1 MAALYRTY
9 RPLDFGHVIGQE
21 AVVRTLRNAIE
32 HGQVRQAYLFAGPR
46 GTGKTSMARILAKA
60 LNAEGGPNA
69 DFDPTTPIAEAIAN
83 GSSLDVIEMD
93 AASQRGIDDVREI
106 RDRAV
111 LQPVEGGYKV
121 YIIDEAHQ
129 LTSQAWNALL
139 KLIEEPPPHLVFV
152 FCTTDLASV
161 LPTVRSRC
169 QTFVFQRPR
178 LQELVAVL
186 RRVCEGE
193 GIDAPDAALAL
204 IARGAHGSFRDGV
217 STLDQLAAATG
228 SAISV
233 QDVLQLVG
241 GIEED
246 ALFRLCDTIVD
257 HDTAGALVQI
267 EELAEQG
274 QDIGRLVTELIEHL
288 RQLLLVQHVGH
299 VPESLPVT
307 EETRERLREQANQL
321 PEPTVLRLIDLLAVA
336 VDDMRQGGDPRL
348 PLELALVKITRPQAD
363 LSRDSLAHRLEVLEA
378 RPHGRR
384 RLAPRPPSLASP
396 RRSRP
401 RRPHRSS
408 RRRRSPRRRR
418 PRQRPRRASGC
429 GARGGLDP
437 AAARARPAPRR
448 LAAGCGRRRQGAV
461 DPDLDARRRGPAC
474 RDPRRRRHD
483 RVRPGGGVPP
493 RADRGPEEPRHAP
506 RCALRGDR
514 APADRR
520 DHRRRAARANRAGG
534 RPRALRGR
542 RDLAAQGHIRCRGSG
557 GALMAKFDM
566 NAMLK
571 QAQQMQAQMMEAQE
585 EAKLEIVE
593 ASAGG
598 GMVTVKA
605 NGGGELVEITI
616 DPKAIDPDDPEM
628 LADIV
633 MAAAN
638 EALRS
643 AADLVESKIKGQMPD
658 LGAFGLWAR

>member
-204 IARGAHGSFRDGV
+204 IARGAHGSFRDAV

-378 RPHGRR
+378 RPHGGPVARGRR
-384 RLAPRPPSLASP
+384 ASRRAADRGHDGRTDRGAGGDRACGAGTGSAAPRSGAPEAPRPCRRSSSTSSATPGSGMWSTPSGSARSRSRRSSP
-396 RRSRP
+396 RPGRSRSAATWS
-401 RRPHRSS
+401 RSS
-408 RRRRSPRRRR
+408 SPRRRASTE
-418 PRQRPRRASGC
+418 RRS
-429 GARGGLDP
+429 RT
-437 AAARARPAPRR
+437 RR
-448 LAAGCGRRRQGAV
+448 TSPCSAMRCTRSRDAG
-461 DPDLDARRRGPAC
+461 
-474 RDPRRRRHD
+474 
-483 RVRPGGGVPP
+483 
-493 RADRGPEEPRHAP
+493 
-506 RCALRGDR
+506 
-514 APADRR
+514 
-520 DHRRRAARANRAGG
+520 
-534 RPRALRGR
+534 
-542 RDLAAQGHIRCRGSG
+542 
-557 GALMAKFDM
+557 
-566 NAMLK
+566 
-571 QAQQMQAQMMEAQE
+571 
-585 EAKLEIVE
+585 
-593 ASAGG
+593 
-598 GMVTVKA
+598 
-605 NGGGELVEITI
+605 
-616 DPKAIDPDDPEM
+616 
-628 LADIV
+628 
-633 MAAAN
+633 
-638 EALRS
+638 
-643 AADLVESKIKGQMPD
+643 
-658 LGAFGLWAR
+658 

>member
-1 MAALYRTY
+1 LAALYRTY

-193 GIDAPDAALAL
+193 KIDAPDAALAL
-204 IARGAHGSFRDGV
+204 IARSAHGAYRDGV

-228 SAISV
+228 GSISV
-233 QDVLQLVG
+233 QDVLQLAG

-246 ALFRLCDTIVD
+246 TLFRLCDTIVD

-267 EELAEQG
+267 EELSEQG

-321 PEPTVLRLIDLLAVA
+321 PEPTVLRLIDLLAIA

-363 LSRDSLAHRLEVLEA
+363 LSRDSLAHRLEVLES
-378 RPHGRR
+378 RPHGGQT
-384 RLAPRPPSLASP
+384 AAV
-396 RRSRP
+396 
-401 RRPHRSS
+401 
-408 RRRRSPRRRR
+408 
-418 PRQRPRRASGC
+418 AV
-429 GARGGLDP
+429 AVP
-437 AAARARPAPRR
+437 AAAELRVAPPVAAMTPTPIVANEEATPPPAAQAPPVAAPDASSTLPPLELDQLRDAWQRDVVDAVRERSIPISTLVAEARPIEISGDVVTIEFAQAAGFHRAQIEDPKNLAMLRDALYAVTGRR
-448 LAAGCGRRRQGAV
+448 LTVETVVGA
-461 DPDLDARRRGPAC
+461 PPEPSEPEDARELS
-474 RDPRRRRHD
+474 
-483 RVRPGGGVPP
+483 
-493 RADRGPEEPRHAP
+493 EEDVIS
-506 RCALRGDR
+506 LLKDT
-514 APADRR
+514 
-520 DHRRRAARANRAGG
+520 
-534 RPRALRGR
+534 
-542 RDLAAQGHIRCRGSG
+542 
-557 GALMAKFDM
+557 FD
-566 NAMLK
+566 A
-571 QAQQMQAQMMEAQE
+571 E
-585 EAKLEIVE
+585 EVE
-593 ASAGG
+593 
-598 GMVTVKA
+598 
-605 NGGGELVEITI
+605 EH
-616 DPKAIDPDDPEM
+616 
-628 LADIV
+628 
-633 MAAAN
+633 
-638 EALRS
+638 
-643 AADLVESKIKGQMPD
+643 
-658 LGAFGLWAR
+658 